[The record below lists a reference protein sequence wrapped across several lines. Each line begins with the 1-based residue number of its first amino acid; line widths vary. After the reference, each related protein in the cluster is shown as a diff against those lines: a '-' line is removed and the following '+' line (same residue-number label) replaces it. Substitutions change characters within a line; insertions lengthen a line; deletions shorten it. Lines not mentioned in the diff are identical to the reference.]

1 VSAAGTQAKGDV
13 LLEAL
18 GVTKHFPVKKGF
30 LKRTVGQLKAVDG
43 VDLDVYRGET
53 VGLVGESG
61 CGKSTLGRTLLRLLE
76 PTSGTIR
83 FDGDDVTSLGRADL
97 KAARRHMQIVFQD
110 SVGSLDPRMTVKQLV
125 GEGL

>member
-1 VSAAGTQAKGDV
+1 MLALRGRAPRLGCQQGGRVSAAGTPTGDV
-13 LLEAL
+13 LLEAR

-61 CGKSTLGRTLLRLLE
+61 CGKSTLGRTL
-76 PTSGTIR
+76 
-83 FDGDDVTSLGRADL
+83 
-97 KAARRHMQIVFQD
+97 
-110 SVGSLDPRMTVKQLV
+110 
-125 GEGL
+125 